1 MEMTAVNGNH
11 QLETMKAEPARVG
24 LTHLFASMPKEVGDG
39 VVKKALAGQL
49 QVSGETRA
57 AFRKAV
63 GTYVTVDGFRNSE
76 LAPPPLLQEPVSKCA
91 RDKDDLAAAVLRVW
105 VESQRPLRERVD
117 AYLRGKGLLNGEPDY
132 SSNSIAMVLPDP
144 QWDDAIDGLVRQ
156 NPETNRDDMVLM
168 STYISGR
175 FARAAED
182 TSPSVSSPPSAELSG
197 EFQRVLDLLRTLSPD
212 ASQWDQD
219 VAEFVDA
226 IRGIRERKHAAA
238 QAVAELDAQVVA
250 IAQQRADLLK
260 FFEWDADEKLAER
273 SYPWA
278 DMEAAR
284 QVIGRLSQLMGEYAP
299 LHPIAN
305 VRSEEMKRGPQ
316 RASLQEQIDA
326 ILAQFEALEV
336 QTPQPPPPATETS
349 HDEGSAVSPVSQ
361 MTPEQPLISGVDLA
375 SLRAENQRLS
385 EANRSLGSDNGNLR
399 QKTSQLS
406 SELGESRN
414 LAENWRRSYQD
425 SRRSQALVVA
435 DPLPDFESVAQ
446 TVQLAQQRFSSRLN
460 FQLNA
465 KSDTSIPFD
474 KPRQVWDALEWLATV
489 YCEAKTRGSS
499 ETDLDLSLRQVCG
512 WHYTPSQ
519 SPVTMG
525 QYREYYEAWVRGRK
539 RELHEHIG
547 TGNGYHR
554 GTIRIA
560 FTWDADEK
568 KLVIGYIGRHQRTD
582 AS

>member
-1 MEMTAVNGNH
+1 MNSSGS
-11 QLETMKAEPARVG
+11 
-24 LTHLFASMPKEVGDG
+24 LTF
-39 VVKKALAGQL
+39 
-49 QVSGETRA
+49 
-57 AFRKAV
+57 
-63 GTYVTVDGFRNSE
+63 
-76 LAPPPLLQEPVSKCA
+76 
-91 RDKDDLAAAVLRVW
+91 
-105 VESQRPLRERVD
+105 
-117 AYLRGKGLLNGEPDY
+117 
-132 SSNSIAMVLPDP
+132 
-144 QWDDAIDGLVRQ
+144 
-156 NPETNRDDMVLM
+156 
-168 STYISGR
+168 SGR
-175 FARAAED
+175 C
-182 TSPSVSSPPSAELSG
+182 L
-197 EFQRVLDLLRTLSPD
+197 PD

-226 IRGIRERKHAAA
+226 IRGIREKKHADA

-250 IAQQRADLLK
+250 IAQQRSDLLK

-349 HDEGSAVSPVSQ
+349 HDEGV
-361 MTPEQPLISGVDLA
+361 GRLA
-375 SLRAENQRLS
+375 RVADDTGAAADIRGRPSLAEGRESRDCPRLT
-385 EANRSLGSDNGNLR
+385 EASGSDNGNLR

-446 TVQLAQQRFSSRLN
+446 TIQLAQQTVQQSS
-460 FQLNA
+460 QLP
-465 KSDTSIPFD
+465 TQ
-474 KPRQVWDALEWLATV
+474 RQ
-489 YCEAKTRGSS
+489 
-499 ETDLDLSLRQVCG
+499 
-512 WHYTPSQ
+512 
-519 SPVTMG
+519 
-525 QYREYYEAWVRGRK
+525 
-539 RELHEHIG
+539 
-547 TGNGYHR
+547 
-554 GTIRIA
+554 
-560 FTWDADEK
+560 
-568 KLVIGYIGRHQRTD
+568 GRHQHPLRQTP
-582 AS
+582 AGLGCLGVARHGLL